1 MILDIKR
8 NQAWESRKILS
19 SWEDPAHSK
28 AQSLF
33 HKKWHCSMNMKTH
46 LNLLF
51 NKKVSRAK
59 SCTPANKPWSHRK
72 ESGLRSSI
80 NIKHH
85 LGLQTNHWGLL
96 SDLFRLCLTKKN
108 LVCVPGRLR
117 HPQTTN
123 AVPHVGT
130 SIMQL
135 VIRCLKSQWRIWLTN
150 IIMRALKFQLVKHL
164 KCSRLGSWMIT
175 RCLFH
180 SLGHKLLKVRQGLF
194 SKLL

>member
-8 NQAWESRKILS
+8 NQVWESRKILS
-19 SWEDPAHSK
+19 FWEDPAHSK

-46 LNLLF
+46 LNPLF

-59 SCTPANKPWSHRK
+59 SCTPANKPWSPRK
-72 ESGLRSSI
+72 ESGLRTSI

-85 LGLQTNHWGLL
+85 LELQTNHWGLL
-96 SDLFRLCLTKKN
+96 SDLFRRYLTKKN

-117 HPQTTN
+117 HPQTTK
-123 AVPHVGT
+123 ALSHVCT
-130 SIMQL
+130 LITHQ
-135 VIRCLKSQWRIWLTN
+135 VISCLKSQWRIWLTN
-150 IIMRALKFQLVKHL
+150 IIMRALKIQLENHH
-164 KCSRLGSWMIT
+164 KCSQQGSWMIT
-175 RCLFH
+175 RCLFL
-180 SLGHKLLKVRQGLF
+180 SLGHKLLKVRQGLL